1 MKIYFTGSV
10 SAKKT
15 FIEEYLN
22 IINHAKLQG
31 HEIIYDH
38 IVSGS
43 EDKINSATKEDVLKF
58 YTEMETWIKSCD
70 FVIADTSYP
79 SVSVGYEIALA
90 LRNGKP
96 VLVFY
101 GAGGPPS
108 LLAHNKD
115 ERLVSERYTTHTYK
129 ESINNF
135 VQYISTKSDQ
145 RFTFFITP
153 EIAAYLDD
161 IVMKEKLPKSV
172 YIRKLIERDM
182 KTQVDL

>member
-1 MKIYFTGSV
+1 MNIYFTGSV
-10 SAKKT
+10 SAKNK

-22 IINHAKLQG
+22 IINYVKLQG
-31 HEIIYDH
+31 HHIIYEH
-38 IVSGS
+38 ILSGN
-43 EDKINSATKEDVLKF
+43 EDSINKATKEDMLQF
-58 YTEMETWIKSCD
+58 YAEMETWIKGCD
-70 FVIADTSYP
+70 FMIADTSYP
-79 SVSVGYEIALA
+79 SVSVGYEIAMA
-90 LRNGKP
+90 LRLGKP

-115 ERLVSERYTTHTYK
+115 ERLVSEKYTSHTYK
-129 ESINNF
+129 ESINSF
-135 VQYISTKSDQ
+135 IQYISTKSDQ

-153 EIAAYLDD
+153 EIAAYLDE

-182 KTQVDL
+182 KAA